1 MDGAK
6 LFGYKLMEWL
16 NEELDAD
23 NGTRD
28 HLEAGEIVLKNGKLS
43 YRFKVGGW
51 IMQGEYDSNE
61 SARKEKD
68 RQRKRAER
76 KEQKRN

>member
-1 MDGAK
+1 
-6 LFGYKLMEWL
+6 MEWL

-23 NGTRD
+23 NGTR
-28 HLEAGEIVLKNGKLS
+28 EIVLKNGKLL

-51 IMQGEYDSNE
+51 IIQGEYDSNE

-68 RQRKRAER
+68 RQRKRVER
-76 KEQKRN
+76 KHKSHYEREIL